1 MLGETLIL
9 LRKKQGYSQQEVA
22 DLIHVT
28 RQTISNWECDQGA
41 PSLDK
46 AKLLA
51 ELYNVSLDDLVGN
64 DVQFV
69 TKKQKEVSA
78 LLMNLIG
85 KRCKLDDKGLQ
96 NITLPSEV
104 RILSINEDW
113 IKVSYE
119 RNKEN
124 AVWKKERITQYIE
137 LSAIN
142 GFMIMEEA

>member
-124 AVWKKERITQYIE
+124 AV
-137 LSAIN
+137 
-142 GFMIMEEA
+142 